1 MVDLDKKSIKK
12 KGAIL
17 LGFILLL
24 LTLLRENVFLEING
38 VLNQTGYNKAYFYLL
53 DPLISNL
60 SIAQLVL
67 LKWILTIGFI
77 LLISSLT
84 VLIIKWWFN
93 QTNYTSTTIK
103 IILLLFI
110 VSGVVTIMLWL
121 SGLFNH
127 YYIILRKMVGFLS
140 SPIPLFLFFVMYLY
154 LSSIRE
160 STKI

>member
-1 MVDLDKKSIKK
+1 
-12 KGAIL
+12 
-17 LGFILLL
+17 
-24 LTLLRENVFLEING
+24 LEING

-84 VLIIKWWFN
+84 VLVVKWWFN

-110 VSGVVTIMLWL
+110 VSSVITFILWL
-121 SGLFNH
+121 LGLFNH
-127 YYIILRKMVGFLS
+127 YYVVLRKMVGFLS
-140 SPIPLFLFFVMYLY
+140 SPLPLFLFFVMYLY
-154 LSSIRE
+154 LNLVRDND
-160 STKI
+160 

>member
-1 MVDLDKKSIKK
+1 MVDLVKKSIKK
-12 KGAIL
+12 IGAVL

-24 LTLLRENVFLEING
+24 LTLLRENVFLEINA

-67 LKWILTIGFI
+67 LKWVLTIGFI

-84 VLIIKWWFN
+84 VLVVKWWFN

-110 VSGVVTIMLWL
+110 VSSVITFVLWL
-121 SGLFNH
+121 LGLFNH
-127 YYIILRKMVGFLS
+127 YYVVLRKMVGFLS
-140 SPIPLFLFFVMYLY
+140 SPLPLFLFFVMYLY
-154 LSSIRE
+154 LNLVRDND
-160 STKI
+160 

>member
-1 MVDLDKKSIKK
+1 MDLDKKSIKK

-60 SIAQLVL
+60 SIDQLVL
-67 LKWILTIGFI
+67 LKWVLTIGFI

-84 VLIIKWWFN
+84 VLVVKWWFN

-110 VSGVVTIMLWL
+110 VSSVITFILWL
-121 SGLFNH
+121 LGLFNH
-127 YYIILRKMVGFLS
+127 YYVVLRKMVGFLS
-140 SPIPLFLFFVMYLY
+140 SPLPLFLFFVMYLY
-154 LSSIRE
+154 LNLVRDND
-160 STKI
+160 

>member
-1 MVDLDKKSIKK
+1 MDLDKKSIKK
-12 KGAIL
+12 IGAVL
-17 LGFILLL
+17 LVFILLL

-84 VLIIKWWFN
+84 VLVVKWWFN

-110 VSGVVTIMLWL
+110 VSSVITFILWL
-121 SGLFNH
+121 LGLFNH
-127 YYIILRKMVGFLS
+127 YYVVLRKMVGFLS
-140 SPIPLFLFFVMYLY
+140 SPLPLFLFFVMYLY
-154 LSSIRE
+154 LNLVRDND
-160 STKI
+160 